1 MPMVTRCRTNL
12 SLHPPACERC
22 QSRMATMNQTDKLTA
37 AARQALRVLACY
49 DAAGKGGMTFAA
61 WQSKRLAA
69 LHALIEA
76 LRPEQS
82 PSRSDGFGDRW

>member
-1 MPMVTRCRTNL
+1 
-12 SLHPPACERC
+12 
-22 QSRMATMNQTDKLTA
+22 MNQTDKLTV

-69 LHALIEA
+69 LHALIESA
-76 LRPEQS
+76 VRPEQS
-82 PSRSDGFGDRW
+82 PSRSDGIGDRW